1 MIYQTH
7 LLVTKILTISK
18 KVTVYCY
25 SETRE
30 NIYNYLILSPLPL
43 FLLKITSLCNEV
55 FMEREL
61 DTVFVASYL
70 FDSAAW

>member
-30 NIYNYLILSPLPL
+30 NIYLQ
-43 FLLKITSLCNEV
+43 LLN
-55 FMEREL
+55 
-61 DTVFVASYL
+61 FVA
-70 FDSAAW
+70 AAVVSVKNYFIM